1 MQRAL
6 SVLPAGVK
14 AYSSAIFEED
24 VTKKIDDIAKAKSIS
39 KRMAK
44 KHALKEIINSTD
56 QGMIVADI
64 VALSG
69 CVTELEIH
77 CDNCKDARGCKML
90 RPEIAHTL
98 PQDAMPACGEC
109 WGKRGVMCTFKRM
122 SPELEQQLRTFASF
136 RTHVPCYRCWNQG
149 KRCDNSKDS
158 CKGCH
163 DAGVSC
169 EREACFCYHEPRDD
183 SFCALDCDKAHH
195 DDGYDNVVHHARDE
209 EGFNVQATMRQ
220 MARNKDQ
227 RKTICN
233 SCFERGW
240 DQTCTNDTTCTGCET
255 RERNGEK
262 VFCQRMKCSAFRTC
276 THKACTFAHANQ
288 GFAAMSLVDWSPG
301 ARLRDLRTLP
311 IRHPFPDSGHNEDVI
326 SQ

>member
-1 MQRAL
+1 VSHLRLLPLYRKTQVLTPIRLMQRAL

-24 VTKKIDDIAKAKSIS
+24 VTKKINDIAKAKSIS

-136 RTHVPCYRCWNQG
+136 RTEHTSHAIDVGTKGSDATIARIPA
-149 KRCDNSKDS
+149 KDVTTPES
-158 CKGCH
+158 LANARH
-163 DAGVSC
+163 ASVTMNPETTLS
-169 EREACFCYHEPRDD
+169 
-183 SFCALDCDKAHH
+183 AL
-195 DDGYDNVVHHARDE
+195 
-209 EGFNVQATMRQ
+209 
-220 MARNKDQ
+220 
-227 RKTICN
+227 
-233 SCFERGW
+233 
-240 DQTCTNDTTCTGCET
+240 
-255 RERNGEK
+255 
-262 VFCQRMKCSAFRTC
+262 
-276 THKACTFAHANQ
+276 
-288 GFAAMSLVDWSPG
+288 
-301 ARLRDLRTLP
+301 
-311 IRHPFPDSGHNEDVI
+311 
-326 SQ
+326 